1 MERAVWSADP
11 SGNHTAKLE
20 ETIKPCGKTDASV
33 IEWNWILKDFPRAAV
48 QKEKPRQR
56 QSTTTAA
63 GRKTKEIDHMLDELI
78 KRYPILERVREDI
91 EAVYGILERCYEN
104 GGKLLIAGN
113 GGSAADAEHIVG
125 ELMKGFVKKRPVSEE
140 IEKALKTVDPQM
152 GAELSEKLQ
161 QGLPA
166 IALTGHAG
174 LTTAFM
180 NDVDGSMIYA
190 EQVLGYGKEGDVF
203 LGISTSGNSKNVL
216 YAAVTAK
223 AKGLKVIGLLGRDG
237 GRIRGYSDTAIVVPE
252 QETFKIQELH
262 LPVYHA
268 LCLMLEEYFF

>member
-1 MERAVWSADP
+1 M
-11 SGNHTAKLE
+11 
-20 ETIKPCGKTDASV
+20 
-33 IEWNWILKDFPRAAV
+33 
-48 QKEKPRQR
+48 KEY
-56 QSTTTAA
+56 
-63 GRKTKEIDHMLDELI
+63 DYLDELI
-78 KRYPILERVREDI
+78 ERYPVLSPVKSSIRD
-91 EAVYGILERCYEN
+91 AYEMLKESYKC

-113 GGSAADAEHIVG
+113 GGSCADSEHIVG
-125 ELMKGFVKKRPVSEE
+125 ELMKGFVKKRPVSPE
-140 IEKALKTVDPQM
+140 IERALKAVDSQM
-152 GAELSEKLQ
+152 GEELAGKLQ

-174 LTTAFM
+174 LTTAFV
-180 NDVDGSMIYA
+180 NDVDGSMTYA
-190 EQVLGYGKEGDVF
+190 EQVLGYGREGDAF

-237 GRIRGYSDTAIVVPE
+237 GKISQYCDAAIVVPE

-268 LCLMLEEYFF
+268 LCLMLEEHFFEL